1 MSNDAMT
8 PRAAPKGKA
17 ERAQASR
24 QCLVGSARRLFE
36 TLGYAQTST
45 EALLA
50 ETGLTR
56 GALYHHFRDKRALF
70 EAVCEAIHAELVEA
84 IEVGTAGVSTPVD
97 NLRAGA
103 HAWLTAVAEPRR
115 ARVLLV
121 DAPSVLGMEAWSE
134 ADGRHGHASLRTALL
149 ALPGATPASAD
160 ALGVALNGAMNEL
173 ARWVAMDATRLSAA
187 CVALD
192 ALIDAAALAIRGAPP
207 LAP

>member
-1 MSNDAMT
+1 MSNSDVK
-8 PRAAPKGKA
+8 PSAARSGKA

-24 QCLVGSARRLFE
+24 QSLVDSARHLFE

-56 GALYHHFRDKRALF
+56 GALYHHFKDKRALF
-70 EAVCEAIHAELVEA
+70 EAVCEAIHAELVEVIDA
-84 IEVGTAGVSTPVD
+84 ATAGMTDPLE
-97 NLRAGA
+97 NLRVGA
-103 HAWLTAVAEPRR
+103 QAWLMAVADPRR

-121 DAPSVLGMEAWSE
+121 DAPSVIGMEAWGE
-134 ADGRHGHASLRTALL
+134 ADSRHGHASLRAALL

-173 ARWVAMDATRLSAA
+173 ARWVAMDAARLPAA
-187 CVALD
+187 REALD
-192 ALIDAAALAIRGAPP
+192 GLIDTAAIAIRKAPP
-207 LAP
+207 PAP